1 MILFDGK
8 TYESSEQ
15 NRLLD
20 ELEKRIPAILNREPL
35 QPERIIDAVDKLR
48 TDVMAGKFD
57 HLLSSL
63 PKEMVDTY
71 LDQAVAL
78 LSKEHLWMKV
88 KTFLKSRNLGD
99 AMILRN
105 TRKCGIL
112 TSIRICSLIVFS
124 AFN

>member
-35 QPERIIDAVDKLR
+35 PPEIIIDAVDKLR

-71 LDQAVAL
+71 LDQAVSL

-88 KTFLKSRNLGD
+88 KTELGD
-99 AMILRN
+99 TGEYVKSQKGSAWSHIPHCR
-105 TRKCGIL
+105 GQHG
-112 TSIRICSLIVFS
+112 FS
-124 AFN
+124 ARVFAR